1 MFKQLFRYFNRSLK
15 RKIPLVIFMVLT
27 LILSA
32 SFYLLIRYQ
41 QATDH
46 ETKLKNVHQTATL
59 IRACIGYSMLTGD
72 MDGVQ
77 EILLRVADDESV
89 LQIRLFNSDLEEVF
103 NTIPEPPDFPTEAEL
118 HAAMERKKSIVD
130 DRFNA
135 QGRIGYYD
143 PVIAEDKCLECHD
156 TQVGDVLGIVET
168 NITTRDLL
176 VQTKRNTTMLIAIAG
191 VILILTGGTL
201 YVLIKKMVVS
211 PIVAV
216 SDSVKDIATGE
227 GDLTA
232 RLALRSRDELGELAG
247 WFDTFIEKLQNIM
260 TNIKASSGLV
270 GNAAEQITLA
280 SEQLA
285 TGAEE
290 QQYQLA
296 EVSTATEEMSSMIL
310 ESSRSTGA
318 TQQSANSANDS
329 AQQGR
334 EAVIRALKGMESV
347 TSLVKEASLKIGAL
361 ESRSD
366 EIGEVIQVIDDI
378 ADQTNLLALN
388 ANIEAARAG
397 EAGRGFAVVADEVRK
412 LAERTVS
419 ATGEIGKKIGQIQ
432 KDVAD
437 SVKSMGE
444 TGKQADDNQKLAA
457 QSQDALEKIV
467 RAIAEV
473 NSAITQIAAAT
484 EQQSSGAEEISKN
497 VEGVSSVS
505 KQAAAASQELA
516 ASAEELSREVKGL
529 NALIDQF
536 KV

>member
-1 MFKQLFRYFNRSLK
+1 MKSLKMKILMGFGLVLVLTVVLAFTAYTTIKSTNESVDEMVEVDVEMSLGALELSAHIQKRIALVRGYILFGEKIYKDAFVEVTEESKVIQDKLIAIGVDTEGQELFDHSIEWRNIITGQLFPAYDSGNTEL
-15 RKIPLVIFMVLT
+15 
-27 LILSA
+27 
-32 SFYLLIRYQ
+32 
-41 QATDH
+41 ATSI
-46 ETKLKNVHQTATL
+46 LKNEVTKMGRELEEGFDKMADARTEMTHAQGDEIMAQ
-59 IRACIGYSMLTGD
+59 GKTGQSLV
-72 MDGVQ
+72 MGM
-77 EILLRVADDESV
+77 SV
-89 LQIRLFNSDLEEVF
+89 LAI
-103 NTIPEPPDFPTEAEL
+103 
-118 HAAMERKKSIVD
+118 
-130 DRFNA
+130 
-135 QGRIGYYD
+135 
-143 PVIAEDKCLECHD
+143 
-156 TQVGDVLGIVET
+156 VLGIIIALFIA
-168 NITTRDLL
+168 NMIIKPIL
-176 VQTKRNTTMLIAIAG
+176 V
-191 VILILTGGTL
+191 
-201 YVLIKKMVVS
+201 
-211 PIVAV
+211 IV
-216 SDSVKDIATGE
+216 DRIKDIAQGE
-227 GDLTA
+227 GDLTVRVDA
-232 RLALRSRDELGELAG
+232 TAKDETGELAM
-247 WFDTFIEKLQNIM
+247 WFNTFLAKLQDIIAK
-260 TNIKASSGLV
+260 IKVSSGQV
-270 GNAAEQITLA
+270 GNAAEQISAA

-290 QQYQLA
+290 QQYQLS
-296 EVSTATEEMSSMIL
+296 EVSTATEEMSAMIL
-310 ESSRSTGA
+310 ESSKSTGA

-334 EAVIRALKGMESV
+334 EAVIRALKGMELV

-361 ESRSD
+361 EMRSQ

-397 EAGRGFAVVADEVRK
+397 DAGRGFAVVADEVRK

-432 KDVAD
+432 KDVAE

-444 TGKQADDNQKLAA
+444 TGKQADENQKLAA

-505 KQAAAASQELA
+505 KQAAAASQEMA
-516 ASAEELSREVKGL
+516 SSAEELSREVKGL
-529 NALIDQF
+529 NSLIDQF